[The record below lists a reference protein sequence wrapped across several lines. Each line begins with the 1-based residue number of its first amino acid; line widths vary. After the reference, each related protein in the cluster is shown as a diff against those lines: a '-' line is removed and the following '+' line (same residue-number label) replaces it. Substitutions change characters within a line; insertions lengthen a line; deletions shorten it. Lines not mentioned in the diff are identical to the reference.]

1 MRRGARP
8 SQVIN
13 NFFSLA
19 TIVLVSVTLTL
30 YVKYIVKEKPRVN
43 SGLSCQEQT
52 YTEDKIYSKKLL
64 NIQNKLI
71 SQGQFVLDGA
81 FLDSLEKETSNK
93 LRISTIDKF
102 FLISLNVF
110 NNKSKETFVKI
121 KYELI
126 ENEDINKKNA
136 GTLITTFRTNG
147 QVAFY
152 MRKDFFLYNEDE
164 IKQAVACTIKAFKHN
179 VTRN

>member
-1 MRRGARP
+1 MQRGARQ
-8 SQVIN
+8 SQIIN

-43 SGLSCQEQT
+43 SGLSCQETT
-52 YTEDKIYSKKLL
+52 YTEDKIYSSKLL

-81 FLDSLEKETSNK
+81 FLDSLVKESKNK
-93 LRISTIDKF
+93 LKISTLDKF

-110 NNKSKETFVKI
+110 NNKTKETFVKI

-126 ENEDINKKNA
+126 ENEDIKKTIA
-136 GTLITTFRTNG
+136 GTLITSFRTNG
-147 QVAFY
+147 QVSFY
-152 MRKDFFLYNEDE
+152 MKKEFNSYKEDE
-164 IKQAVACTIKAFKHN
+164 IKQAVACTIKAFKYN